1 MPRLLPA
8 SVCPRC
14 RRFVPLGRCD
24 VCLANDE
31 AFVAGAIQVADP
43 SGDGLIE
50 PTMLGGPAVVP
61 QRHNEDTTDAA
72 PGGMSVSATPGRL
85 IWFVHRPRPGVLLS
99 GVLAPLYIE

>member
-24 VCLANDE
+24 VCLAADE
-31 AFVAGAIQVADP
+31 AFVASAIQVADP

-50 PTMLGGPAVVP
+50 PEMLSGPAVVP
-61 QRHNEDTTDAA
+61 QRDNPHTADAA
-72 PGGMSVSATPGRL
+72 PGGARL
-85 IWFVHRPRPGVLLS
+85 MWFTHRPRPGILLS
-99 GVLAPLYIE
+99 GILAPLHTD